1 MIDLNIYT
9 SLILSF
15 IIQIIS
21 AFIEVISLFA
31 KIHPNF
37 IFLKKMLVLELLVQF
52 IQGSFY
58 INWLINFK
66 NISNI
71 TPSRYFDWF
80 FTTPIMLINLIFC
93 LLFFKYRDN
102 NSIDKFNLL
111 NVFNKEFYYIII
123 VLLCNLLMLLFGYL
137 GTISFIPISLGIF
150 LGFLPFL
157 FYFYFIYI
165 KYAIL
170 SKDGYK
176 IFLYFFIFWSLY
188 GFSAILPYKI
198 KNTCY
203 NILDLFSKNFFG
215 LYLSYLIYTYK

>member
-1 MIDLNIYT
+1 MIELNIYT

-15 IIQIIS
+15 IIQIIT

-31 KIHPNF
+31 KIHPK
-37 IFLKKMLVLELLVQF
+37 FLFFKKMLALELLVQF

-58 INWLINFK
+58 INWLFNFK
-66 NISNI
+66 NISNV
-71 TPSRYFDWF
+71 TPTRYFDWI

-93 LLFFKYRDN
+93 LLFFQYKDN
-102 NSIDKFNLL
+102 NTIDKFNLL
-111 NVFNKEFYYIII
+111 SVFNKEFYSIIT
-123 VLLCNLLMLLFGYL
+123 VLLCNFIMLLFGYL
-137 GTISFIPISLGIF
+137 ATISLIPLSLGVF

-170 SKDGYK
+170 SNDGYK
-176 IFLYFFIFWSLY
+176 IFFYFFIFWSLY
-188 GFSAILPYKI
+188 GISAILPYKI

-215 LYLSYLIYTYK
+215 LYLSYLIYSYK